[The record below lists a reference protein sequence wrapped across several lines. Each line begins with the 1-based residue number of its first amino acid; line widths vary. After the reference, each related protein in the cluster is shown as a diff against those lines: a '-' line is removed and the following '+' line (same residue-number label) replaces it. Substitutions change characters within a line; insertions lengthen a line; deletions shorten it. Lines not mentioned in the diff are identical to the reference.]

1 MDTNDFKNI
10 LEEFYKSIKMESLE
24 KISNTIISI
33 NRVIEPHVSE
43 INKTYQNISKMILE
57 TIQIDPLLK
66 QAQEILNQ
74 PVDTAI
80 KIKDEFSKIDFDSLN
95 TFYTQMQDILT
106 NININYHIK
115 IDKHNENKPSEII
128 SNVKAVTEEITENKN
143 ISSRQK
149 KKWLIKFF
157 ELIKKYFAGII
168 LPFLLFILQPMYDK
182 VFNETPYQQIIY
194 ESLQEIEQIK
204 NEEGIT
210 NELRV
215 ITKDTYIYKGKKL
228 KQIIFKL
235 QVGDIVEVL
244 ENNNK
249 LLKVKEYQTGKI
261 GWIRKKY
268 TKC

>member
-182 VFNETPYQQIIY
+182 VFNETP
-194 ESLQEIEQIK
+194 
-204 NEEGIT
+204 
-210 NELRV
+210 
-215 ITKDTYIYKGKKL
+215 
-228 KQIIFKL
+228 
-235 QVGDIVEVL
+235 
-244 ENNNK
+244 
-249 LLKVKEYQTGKI
+249 
-261 GWIRKKY
+261 
-268 TKC
+268 